1 MNLAIISGKL
11 QKPAK
16 FKGSEKKALSFVVE
30 TTYQPT
36 DGEKPTVT
44 QVPCVLF
51 TPLPEDL
58 LKKLTSEGKG
68 QRISLQ
74 GRVSSS
80 RFEGEN
86 GEVTVRTEV
95 LTFTNSVELG

>member
-16 FKGSEKKALSFVVE
+16 FKGTEKKALSFVVE

-51 TPLPEDL
+51 APVPDELA
-58 LKKLTSEGKG
+58 KKLTGETKG
-68 QRISLQ
+68 QRIALQ

-95 LTFTNSVELG
+95 LAFTNSVEIG

>member
-36 DGEKPTVT
+36 DGEKLTVT
-44 QVPCVLF
+44 HVPCVLF
-51 TPLPEDL
+51 APVPDELA
-58 LKKLTSEGKG
+58 KKLTTDVKG
-68 QRISLQ
+68 LRIALQ

-95 LTFTNSVELG
+95 LAFTNSVELG